1 MFMDNLEYLQQI
13 SKSNRPV
20 APAKPVRKF
29 QQFSLIIKIAI
40 GGLIG
45 FIAILILGLALGNMG
60 AKSSELAKQ
69 IYVRAN
75 NLNSSITTYNRS
87 LKSSR
92 LRSISTSLS
101 GTLLN
106 TTNQLSNYLGS
117 LEDKSSTALVPSD
130 AAIVTQETENLD
142 SLNLA
147 LNNAKLNGI
156 LDRTYEHQI
165 SLQVSLLLTL
175 ESQLLGR
182 SPEEPL
188 RSIIQQSY
196 ASLSTIQ
203 TSFEEYQDP
212 SN

>member
-1 MFMDNLEYLQQI
+1 MDNLEYLQQI

-20 APAKPVRKF
+20 APTKPVRKF

-130 AAIVTQETENLD
+130 AAIVTQEAENLD